1 MKSLSV
7 LFLTLLI
14 GASYYANCDA
24 KTTGTGA
31 CNFKTT
37 QGENVFLS
45 YFPRLNKGDDHV
57 EFQDGKCIQKATC
70 QSDFTVK
77 FEK

>member
-1 MKSLSV
+1 MLYV
-7 LFLTLLI
+7 FLE
-14 GASYYANCDA
+14 
-24 KTTGTGA
+24 TTGTGA

-37 QGENVFLS
+37 QGEVVFLS

-70 QSDFTVK
+70 QSDFTIK